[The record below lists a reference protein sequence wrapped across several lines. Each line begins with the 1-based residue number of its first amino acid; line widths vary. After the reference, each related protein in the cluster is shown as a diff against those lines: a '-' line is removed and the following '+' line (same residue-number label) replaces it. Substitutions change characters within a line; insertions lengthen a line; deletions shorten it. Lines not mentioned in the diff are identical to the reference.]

1 MGEIDYSAAGV
12 EIRADLD
19 DAHRLLWQHL
29 ASSGTW
35 WSGAERVA
43 IAAESR
49 AAERCWLCSARKK
62 ALSPNAVAGRHDAFG
77 SLGDGAVEAAHR
89 LRTDPGRLSRAWYD
103 EVRAAGLEEGPYV
116 ELVAVVAMT
125 AGVDAFA
132 RSLGVP
138 PPPLAEPRPG
148 APTRYRPAT
157 AKRNGAWVATIAAAE
172 ASGDEIDLYG
182 GAAIVPNIASALSLV
197 PAEARTLRRLMEPHY
212 MSLDFVPDPTHRR
225 GALDRAQMELVAARV
240 SALNQCFY

>member
-29 ASSGTW
+29 ASPGTW
-35 WSGAERVA
+35 WSGEDRVA

-49 AAERCWLCSARKK
+49 AAERCWLCAARKN
-62 ALSPNAVAGRHDAFG
+62 ALSPNAVAGRHDVFG
-77 SLGDGAVEAAHR
+77 SLPDAVVGAAHR
-89 LRTDPGRLSRAWYD
+89 IRTDPGRLSRAWYD
-103 EVRAAGLEEGPYV
+103 EVRGAGVDEGHYV

-132 RSLGVP
+132 RSLGAP
-138 PPPLAEPRPG
+138 PPPLPEPRPG
-148 APTRYRPAT
+148 RPSCHRPVT
-157 AKRNGAWVATIAAAE
+157 ARRNGAWVATIAAAE

-212 MSLDFVPDPTHRR
+212 MALDFVPDPTHRH
-225 GALDRAQMELVAARV
+225 GALDRTQMELIAARV